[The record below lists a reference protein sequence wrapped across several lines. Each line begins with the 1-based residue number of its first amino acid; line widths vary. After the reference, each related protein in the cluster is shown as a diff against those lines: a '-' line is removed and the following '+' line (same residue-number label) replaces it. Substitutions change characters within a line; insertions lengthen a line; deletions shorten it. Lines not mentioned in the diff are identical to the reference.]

1 MLKIKSKQLY
11 RVKITI
17 EKFILDIVLPNRC
30 VRCQREGG
38 IFCDRCKKY
47 ISIINPGYV
56 MNDMYGF
63 EKLLVAGLKEG
74 WFERLVRDFKYK
86 GRRDYG
92 EFLAE
97 KLGELIFGEVK
108 RMKLND
114 RSSEVKRMKLDN
126 RSSEVER
133 IRLDD
138 RSSEVERIRLDDR
151 SSDKSG
157 DIAIEV
163 SRMMDAETREN
174 RKIVLV
180 PLPTIRKHIRE
191 RGFDHTLRLCF
202 ELENFLQKRLE
213 GLGVKVEYQDLLVR
227 KNKTVQVGK
236 EKKERMRQAE
246 KAYGIREGIKIENR
260 TLYILVDDVTTTGAS
275 LAAAKKILQT
285 DRVWA
290 AVLMKER

>member
-17 EKFILDIVLPNRC
+17 EKFILDMVLPNRC

-56 MNDMYGF
+56 MEDMYGF

-97 KLGELIFGEVK
+97 KLGEVIFGEVK
-108 RMKLND
+108 RMKLDD
-114 RSSEVKRMKLDN
+114 RSSEVKRTRLDDK
-126 RSSEVER
+126 SSEVER
-133 IRLDD
+133 IKRDD
-138 RSSEVERIRLDDR
+138 RSSY
-151 SSDKSG
+151 KSG
-157 DIAIEV
+157 DVLVEV

-202 ELENFLQKRLE
+202 ELEDFLQKRLE

>member
-1 MLKIKSKQLY
+1 MVKIKSKQLY

-17 EKFILDIVLPNRC
+17 EKFILDMVLPNRC

-47 ISIINPGYV
+47 IGIINPGYV
-56 MNDMYGF
+56 MEDMYGF

-74 WFERLVRDFKYK
+74 WFERMVRDFKYK

-97 KLGELIFGEVK
+97 KLGEVIFDEIK

-114 RSSEVKRMKLDN
+114 RLSDELNDVP
-126 RSSEVER
+126 VES
-133 IRLDD
+133 L
-138 RSSEVERIRLDDR
+138 
-151 SSDKSG
+151 
-157 DIAIEV
+157 
-163 SRMMDAETREN
+163 RMMDAEMQKI

-202 ELENFLQKRLE
+202 ELEQVLQKKLK
-213 GLGVKVEYQDLLVR
+213 GSGISVEYQSLLVR

-236 EKKERMRQAE
+236 EKKERVKQAE
-246 KAYGIREGIKIENR
+246 KAYGLQEGIEIKNDV
-260 TLYILVDDVTTTGAS
+260 LYILVDDVATTGAS
-275 LAAAKKILQT
+275 LAAAKKILQAGQ
-285 DRVWA
+285 VWA

>member
-1 MLKIKSKQLY
+1 MVKIKSKQLY

-17 EKFILDIVLPNRC
+17 EKFILDMILPNRC

-74 WFERLVRDFKYK
+74 WFERMVRDFKYK

-97 KLGELIFGEVK
+97 KLGEVIFGEVK
-108 RMKLND
+108 RIK
-114 RSSEVKRMKLDN
+114 
-126 RSSEVER
+126 
-133 IRLDD
+133 LDD
-138 RSSEVERIRLDDR
+138 RSS
-151 SSDKSG
+151 SKSG
-157 DIAIEV
+157 DVLVET
-163 SRMMDAETREN
+163 SKMMDTEIQEI

-213 GLGVKVEYQDLLVR
+213 KLGMKVEYEDLFVR

-236 EKKERMRQAE
+236 EKKERVKQAE
-246 KAYGIREGIKIENR
+246 KAYGICEGVKLDTS

-275 LAAAKKILQT
+275 LAAAKKILQA

>member
-17 EKFILDIVLPNRC
+17 EKFILEMILPNRC
-30 VRCQREGG
+30 VRCQRGGG

-74 WFERLVRDFKYK
+74 WFERLVRDFKYR

-92 EFLAE
+92 EFLAD
-97 KLGELIFGEVK
+97 KLGEVIFGEVK
-108 RMKLND
+108 RMRFGDELSN
-114 RSSEVKRMKLDN
+114 
-126 RSSEVER
+126 
-133 IRLDD
+133 
-138 RSSEVERIRLDDR
+138 
-151 SSDKSG
+151 KSG
-157 DIAIEV
+157 EV
-163 SRMMDAETREN
+163 TCGVLRKVETEIKEIRQ
-174 RKIVLV
+174 IVLV

-202 ELENFLQKRLE
+202 ELENFLQKRLAK
-213 GLGVKVEYQDLLVR
+213 LGMKVEYEDLLVR

-236 EKKERMRQAE
+236 EKKERMTQAE
-246 KAYGIREGIKIENR
+246 KAYGIREGIKIESK
-260 TLYILVDDVTTTGAS
+260 TLYVLVDDVTTTGAS
-275 LAAAKKILQT
+275 LTAAKKILQA

>member
-17 EKFILDIVLPNRC
+17 EKFILDMVLPNRC

-38 IFCDRCKKY
+38 IFCERCKKY

-56 MNDMYGF
+56 MEDVYGF

-74 WFERLVRDFKYK
+74 WFERMVRDFKYK

-97 KLGELIFGEVK
+97 KLGEVIFDEVK
-108 RMKLND
+108 RM
-114 RSSEVKRMKLDN
+114 
-126 RSSEVER
+126 
-133 IRLDD
+133 RLGDEL
-138 RSSEVERIRLDDR
+138 SN
-151 SSDKSG
+151 KSG
-157 DIAIEV
+157 EV
-163 SRMMDAETREN
+163 TCGVLRKVETEIKEIRQ
-174 RKIVLV
+174 IVLV

-213 GLGVKVEYQDLLVR
+213 KLGMQVEYRDLLVR

-236 EKKERMRQAE
+236 EKKERMKQAE
-246 KAYGIREGIKIENR
+246 KAYGIRDGMKIESK

-275 LAAAKKILQT
+275 LAAAKKILQA
-285 DRVWA
+285 DHVWA

>member
-17 EKFILDIVLPNRC
+17 EKFILDMVLPNRC

-56 MNDMYGF
+56 MEDMYGF

-97 KLGELIFGEVK
+97 KLGEVIFG
-108 RMKLND
+108 
-114 RSSEVKRMKLDN
+114 
-126 RSSEVER
+126 EVER

-138 RSSEVERIRLDDR
+138 RSSEVKRMKLDDSLSGR
-151 SSDKSG
+151 SG
-157 DIAIEV
+157 DVPVEV
-163 SRMMDAETREN
+163 SGMMDVEIQEI
-174 RKIVLV
+174 RKIVLI

-246 KAYGIREGIKIENR
+246 KAYGIREGIKIENK

>member
-1 MLKIKSKQLY
+1 MVKIKSKQLY

-17 EKFILDIVLPNRC
+17 EKFILDMVLPNRC

-74 WFERLVRDFKYK
+74 WFERMVRDFKYR

-97 KLGELIFGEVK
+97 KLGEVIFGEIK
-108 RMKLND
+108 RMRFGDELSN
-114 RSSEVKRMKLDN
+114 
-126 RSSEVER
+126 
-133 IRLDD
+133 
-138 RSSEVERIRLDDR
+138 
-151 SSDKSG
+151 KSG
-157 DIAIEV
+157 EV
-163 SRMMDAETREN
+163 TCGVLRKVETEIKEIRQ
-174 RKIVLV
+174 IVLV

-202 ELENFLQKRLE
+202 ELENFLQKRLDDF
-213 GLGVKVEYQDLLVR
+213 GISVEYQDLLVR

-236 EKKERMRQAE
+236 EKKERVKQAE
-246 KAYGIREGIKIENR
+246 KAYGICEGVKLDTS
-260 TLYILVDDVTTTGAS
+260 TLYVLVDDVTTTGAS
-275 LAAAKKILQT
+275 LVAAKKILQANL
-285 DRVWA
+285 VWA

>member
-17 EKFILDIVLPNRC
+17 EKFILEMILPNRC
-30 VRCQREGG
+30 VRCQRGGG

-74 WFERLVRDFKYK
+74 GFERLVRDFKYR

-92 EFLAE
+92 EFLAD
-97 KLGELIFGEVK
+97 KLGEVIFGEVK
-108 RMKLND
+108 RMRFGDELSN
-114 RSSEVKRMKLDN
+114 
-126 RSSEVER
+126 
-133 IRLDD
+133 
-138 RSSEVERIRLDDR
+138 
-151 SSDKSG
+151 KSG
-157 DIAIEV
+157 EV
-163 SRMMDAETREN
+163 TCGVLRKVETEIKEIRQ
-174 RKIVLV
+174 IVLV

-202 ELENFLQKRLE
+202 ELENFLQKRLDD
-213 GLGVKVEYQDLLVR
+213 LGVSVEYQSLLVR

-236 EKKERMRQAE
+236 EKKERVKQAE
-246 KAYGIREGIKIENR
+246 KAYGICEGVKLDMN

-275 LAAAKKILQT
+275 LAAAKKILQAKQ
-285 DRVWA
+285 VWA

>member
-1 MLKIKSKQLY
+1 MVKIKSKQLY

-17 EKFILDIVLPNRC
+17 EKFILDMVLPNRC

-56 MNDMYGF
+56 MEDMYGF

-74 WFERLVRDFKYK
+74 WFERMVRDFKYK

-97 KLGELIFGEVK
+97 KLGEVILGEIKRMRFGDELSNKSGEVTCGVLRK
-108 RMKLND
+108 
-114 RSSEVKRMKLDN
+114 
-126 RSSEVER
+126 VETEIKE
-133 IRLDD
+133 IRQ
-138 RSSEVERIRLDDR
+138 
-151 SSDKSG
+151 
-157 DIAIEV
+157 
-163 SRMMDAETREN
+163 
-174 RKIVLV
+174 IVLV

-202 ELENFLQKRLE
+202 ELENFLQKRLDDF
-213 GLGVKVEYQDLLVR
+213 GISVEYQSLLVR

-236 EKKERMRQAE
+236 EKTERVKQAE
-246 KAYGIREGIKIENR
+246 KAYGICEGVKLDMN

-275 LAAAKKILQT
+275 LAAAKKILQAKQ
-285 DRVWA
+285 VWA

>member
-17 EKFILDIVLPNRC
+17 EKFILEMILPNRC
-30 VRCQREGG
+30 VRCQRGGG

-63 EKLLVAGLKEG
+63 EKLFVAGLKEG
-74 WFERLVRDFKYK
+74 WFERLVRDFKYR

-92 EFLAE
+92 EFLADR
-97 KLGELIFGEVK
+97 LGEVIFGEVK
-108 RMKLND
+108 RMRFGDELSN
-114 RSSEVKRMKLDN
+114 
-126 RSSEVER
+126 
-133 IRLDD
+133 
-138 RSSEVERIRLDDR
+138 
-151 SSDKSG
+151 KSG
-157 DIAIEV
+157 EV
-163 SRMMDAETREN
+163 TCGVLRKVETEIKEIRQ
-174 RKIVLV
+174 IVLV

-202 ELENFLQKRLE
+202 ELENFLQKRLDDF
-213 GLGVKVEYQDLLVR
+213 GISVEYQSLLVR

-236 EKKERMRQAE
+236 EKKERVKQAE
-246 KAYGIREGIKIENR
+246 KAYGIREGVEIENK

-275 LAAAKKILQT
+275 LAAAKKILQA

>member
-1 MLKIKSKQLY
+1 MVKIKSKQLY
-11 RVKITI
+11 RVKITM
-17 EKFILDIVLPNRC
+17 EKFILDMVLPNRC

-47 ISIINPGYV
+47 ISIINPSYV
-56 MNDMYGF
+56 MEDVYGF

-74 WFERLVRDFKYK
+74 WFERMVRDFKYR

-92 EFLAE
+92 EFLAD
-97 KLGELIFGEVK
+97 KLGEVIFG
-108 RMKLND
+108 
-114 RSSEVKRMKLDN
+114 EVKRMKLDN

-138 RSSEVERIRLDDR
+138 RSSEVERMKLDDR
-151 SSDKSG
+151 TSGKSG
-157 DIAIEV
+157 DVPVEV
-163 SRMMDAETREN
+163 SRMMDVEIQEI

-202 ELENFLQKRLE
+202 ELENFLQKRLDDF
-213 GLGVKVEYQDLLVR
+213 GISVEYQSLLVR

-236 EKKERMRQAE
+236 EKKERVKQAE
-246 KAYGIREGIKIENR
+246 KAYGIREGVEIENK

-275 LAAAKKILQT
+275 LAAAKKILQA

>member
-17 EKFILDIVLPNRC
+17 EKFILDMVLPNRC

-47 ISIINPGYV
+47 ISIINPSYV

-97 KLGELIFGEVK
+97 KLGEVILGEIKRMRFGNELSNKSGEVTCGVLRK
-108 RMKLND
+108 
-114 RSSEVKRMKLDN
+114 
-126 RSSEVER
+126 VETEIKE
-133 IRLDD
+133 IRQ
-138 RSSEVERIRLDDR
+138 
-151 SSDKSG
+151 
-157 DIAIEV
+157 
-163 SRMMDAETREN
+163 
-174 RKIVLV
+174 IVLV

-202 ELENFLQKRLE
+202 ELENFLQKRLDDF
-213 GLGVKVEYQDLLVR
+213 GISVEYQDLLVR

-236 EKKERMRQAE
+236 EKKERVKQAE
-246 KAYGIREGIKIENR
+246 KAYGICEGVKLDTS
-260 TLYILVDDVTTTGAS
+260 TLYVLVDDVTTTGAS
-275 LAAAKKILQT
+275 LVAAKKILQANL
-285 DRVWA
+285 VWA

>member
-17 EKFILDIVLPNRC
+17 EKFILDMVLPNRC
-30 VRCQREGG
+30 VRCQRGGG

-97 KLGELIFGEVK
+97 KLGEVIFGEVK
-108 RMKLND
+108 RMRFGDELSN
-114 RSSEVKRMKLDN
+114 
-126 RSSEVER
+126 
-133 IRLDD
+133 
-138 RSSEVERIRLDDR
+138 
-151 SSDKSG
+151 KSG
-157 DIAIEV
+157 EV
-163 SRMMDAETREN
+163 TCGVLRKVETEIKEIRQ
-174 RKIVLV
+174 IVLV
-180 PLPTIRKHIRE
+180 PLPTIQKHIRE

-202 ELENFLQKRLE
+202 ELENFLQKRLAK
-213 GLGVKVEYQDLLVR
+213 LGMKVEYEDLLVR

-236 EKKERMRQAE
+236 EKKERMKQAE
-246 KAYGIREGIKIENR
+246 KAYGIREGIKIESK
-260 TLYILVDDVTTTGAS
+260 TLYVLVDDVTTTGAS
-275 LAAAKKILQT
+275 LTAAKKILQANL
-285 DRVWA
+285 VWA

>member
-17 EKFILDIVLPNRC
+17 EKFILDMVLPNRC

-63 EKLLVAGLKEG
+63 EKLLVAVLKEG
-74 WFERLVRDFKYK
+74 WFERMVRDFKYK

-97 KLGELIFGEVK
+97 KLGEVIFDEIKRMRFGDKLSNKSGEVTCGVLRK
-108 RMKLND
+108 
-114 RSSEVKRMKLDN
+114 
-126 RSSEVER
+126 VETEIKE
-133 IRLDD
+133 IRQ
-138 RSSEVERIRLDDR
+138 
-151 SSDKSG
+151 
-157 DIAIEV
+157 
-163 SRMMDAETREN
+163 
-174 RKIVLV
+174 IVLV

-202 ELENFLQKRLE
+202 ELENFLQKRLDDF
-213 GLGVKVEYQDLLVR
+213 GISVKYQSLLIR

-236 EKKERMRQAE
+236 EKKERVKQAE
-246 KAYGIREGIKIENR
+246 KAYGICEGVKLDMN

-275 LAAAKKILQT
+275 LAAAKKILQANL
-285 DRVWA
+285 VWA

>member
-17 EKFILDIVLPNRC
+17 EKFILDMVLPNRC

-38 IFCDRCKKY
+38 IFCDRCKNY
-47 ISIINPGYV
+47 ISITNPGYV

-74 WFERLVRDFKYK
+74 WFEGMVRDFKYK

-97 KLGELIFGEVK
+97 KLGEVIF
-108 RMKLND
+108 D
-114 RSSEVKRMKLDN
+114 EVKRMKLDDG
-126 RSSEVER
+126 SSEVER
-133 IRLDD
+133 IKLDD
-138 RSSEVERIRLDDR
+138 RSSEVERIKLDDR
-151 SSDKSG
+151 SSVKSG
-157 DIAIEV
+157 DVLVET
-163 SRMMDAETREN
+163 SKMMDTEIQEI

-180 PLPTIRKHIRE
+180 PLPTIQKHIRE

-202 ELENFLQKRLE
+202 ELENFLQKRLAK
-213 GLGVKVEYQDLLVR
+213 LGMKVEYEDLLVR

-236 EKKERMRQAE
+236 EKKERMKQAE
-246 KAYGIREGIKIENR
+246 KAYGIREGIKIESK
-260 TLYILVDDVTTTGAS
+260 TLYVLVDDVTTTGAS
-275 LAAAKKILQT
+275 LTAAKKILQANL
-285 DRVWA
+285 VWA

>member
-1 MLKIKSKQLY
+1 MVKIKSKQLY
-11 RVKITI
+11 HVKITI
-17 EKFILDIVLPNRC
+17 EKFILAMILPNRC

-38 IFCDRCKKY
+38 IFCERCKKY

-56 MNDMYGF
+56 MEDMYGF

-74 WFERLVRDFKYK
+74 WFERMVRDFKYK

-97 KLGELIFGEVK
+97 KLGEVILGEIKRMRFGDELSNKSGEVTCGVLRK
-108 RMKLND
+108 
-114 RSSEVKRMKLDN
+114 
-126 RSSEVER
+126 VETEIKE
-133 IRLDD
+133 IRQ
-138 RSSEVERIRLDDR
+138 
-151 SSDKSG
+151 
-157 DIAIEV
+157 
-163 SRMMDAETREN
+163 
-174 RKIVLV
+174 IVLV

-202 ELENFLQKRLE
+202 ELENFLQKRLDDF
-213 GLGVKVEYQDLLVR
+213 GISVEYQSLLVR

-236 EKKERMRQAE
+236 EKKERVKQAE
-246 KAYGIREGIKIENR
+246 KAYGIREGTKIENK
-260 TLYILVDDVTTTGAS
+260 TLYILVYDVTTTGAS

>member
-17 EKFILDIVLPNRC
+17 EKFILDMVLPNRC
-30 VRCQREGG
+30 VRCQREGR

-56 MNDMYGF
+56 INDMYGF

-74 WFERLVRDFKYK
+74 WFERMVRDFKYK

-97 KLGELIFGEVK
+97 KLGEVIFGEVK
-108 RMKLND
+108 IMK
-114 RSSEVKRMKLDN
+114 
-126 RSSEVER
+126 
-133 IRLDD
+133 LDD
-138 RSSEVERIRLDDR
+138 RSSEVEKIKLDDG
-151 SSDKSG
+151 SSGKLS
-157 DIAIEV
+157 EV
-163 SRMMDAETREN
+163 PVEASEMMDAEMQEI

-202 ELENFLQKRLE
+202 ELENFLQKRLDDF
-213 GLGVKVEYQDLLVR
+213 GISVEYQSLLVR

-236 EKKERMRQAE
+236 EKKERVKQAE
-246 KAYGIREGIKIENR
+246 KAYGIYEGVKLDMN

-275 LAAAKKILQT
+275 LVAAKKILQT

>member
-17 EKFILDIVLPNRC
+17 EKFILDMVLPNRC

-74 WFERLVRDFKYK
+74 WFERMVRDFKYK

-97 KLGELIFGEVK
+97 KLGEVIFGEVK
-108 RMKLND
+108 R
-114 RSSEVKRMKLDN
+114 
-126 RSSEVER
+126 
-133 IRLDD
+133 
-138 RSSEVERIRLDDR
+138 
-151 SSDKSG
+151 
-157 DIAIEV
+157 IEI
-163 SRMMDAETREN
+163 

-180 PLPTIRKHIRE
+180 PLPTIQKHIRE

-202 ELENFLQKRLE
+202 ELENFLQKRLAK
-213 GLGVKVEYQDLLVR
+213 LGMKVEYEDLLVR

-236 EKKERMRQAE
+236 EKKERMKQAE
-246 KAYGIREGIKIENR
+246 KAYGIREGVKLDMN

-275 LAAAKKILQT
+275 LAAAKKILQAKQ
-285 DRVWA
+285 VWA

>member
-17 EKFILDIVLPNRC
+17 EKFILEMILPNRC
-30 VRCQREGG
+30 VRCQRGGG

-47 ISIINPGYV
+47 ISITNPSYV
-56 MNDMYGF
+56 MEDVYGF

-97 KLGELIFGEVK
+97 KLGEVIFDEIK

-114 RSSEVKRMKLDN
+114 RLSDELNDVP
-126 RSSEVER
+126 VES
-133 IRLDD
+133 L
-138 RSSEVERIRLDDR
+138 
-151 SSDKSG
+151 
-157 DIAIEV
+157 
-163 SRMMDAETREN
+163 RMMDAEMQKI

-202 ELENFLQKRLE
+202 ELEQVLQKKLK
-213 GLGVKVEYQDLLVR
+213 GSGISVEYQSLLVR
-227 KNKTVQVGK
+227 KNKTVQVSK
-236 EKKERMRQAE
+236 EKKERVKQAE
-246 KAYGIREGIKIENR
+246 KAYGLQEGIEIKNDV
-260 TLYILVDDVTTTGAS
+260 LYILVDDVTTTGAS
-275 LAAAKKILQT
+275 LAAAKKILQAKQ
-285 DRVWA
+285 VWA

>member
-17 EKFILDIVLPNRC
+17 EKFILDMVLPNRC

-63 EKLLVAGLKEG
+63 EKILVAGLKEG
-74 WFERLVRDFKYK
+74 WFERMVRDFKYK

-97 KLGELIFGEVK
+97 KLGEVILGEVK
-108 RMKLND
+108 RMRFGDELSN
-114 RSSEVKRMKLDN
+114 
-126 RSSEVER
+126 
-133 IRLDD
+133 
-138 RSSEVERIRLDDR
+138 
-151 SSDKSG
+151 KSG
-157 DIAIEV
+157 EV
-163 SRMMDAETREN
+163 TCGVLRKVETEIKEIRQ
-174 RKIVLV
+174 IVLV

-202 ELENFLQKRLE
+202 ELEEFLQKRFDD
-213 GLGVKVEYQDLLVR
+213 LGVSVEYQSLLVR

-236 EKKERMRQAE
+236 EKKERVKQAE
-246 KAYGIREGIKIENR
+246 KAYGIREGVEIENK

-275 LAAAKKILQT
+275 LAAAKKILQA

>member
-17 EKFILDIVLPNRC
+17 EKFILDMVLPNRC

-74 WFERLVRDFKYK
+74 WFERLVRDFKYR

-92 EFLAE
+92 EFLAD
-97 KLGELIFGEVK
+97 KLGEVIFGEVK
-108 RMKLND
+108 R
-114 RSSEVKRMKLDN
+114 
-126 RSSEVER
+126 
-133 IRLDD
+133 
-138 RSSEVERIRLDDR
+138 
-151 SSDKSG
+151 
-157 DIAIEV
+157 IEI
-163 SRMMDAETREN
+163 

-202 ELENFLQKRLE
+202 ELENFLQKRLDDF
-213 GLGVKVEYQDLLVR
+213 GISVEYQSLLVR

-236 EKKERMRQAE
+236 EKKERVKQAE
-246 KAYGIREGIKIENR
+246 KAYGIREGVEIENK

-275 LAAAKKILQT
+275 LTAAKKILQANL
-285 DRVWA
+285 VWA

>member
-17 EKFILDIVLPNRC
+17 EKFILDMVLQNRC

-74 WFERLVRDFKYK
+74 WFERMVRDFKYK

-97 KLGELIFGEVK
+97 KLGEVILGEVK
-108 RMKLND
+108 RMRFGDELSN
-114 RSSEVKRMKLDN
+114 
-126 RSSEVER
+126 
-133 IRLDD
+133 
-138 RSSEVERIRLDDR
+138 
-151 SSDKSG
+151 KSG
-157 DIAIEV
+157 EV
-163 SRMMDAETREN
+163 TCGVLRKVETEIKEIRQ
-174 RKIVLV
+174 IVLV

-202 ELENFLQKRLE
+202 ELENFLQKRLAK
-213 GLGVKVEYQDLLVR
+213 LGMKVEYEDLLVR

-236 EKKERMRQAE
+236 EKKERMKQAE
-246 KAYGIREGIKIENR
+246 KAYGIREGIKIESK
-260 TLYILVDDVTTTGAS
+260 TLYVLVDDVTTTGAS
-275 LAAAKKILQT
+275 LTAAKKILQANL
-285 DRVWA
+285 VWA

>member
-1 MLKIKSKQLY
+1 MFELRQSKQLY

-17 EKFILDIVLPNRC
+17 EKFILDMVLPNRC

-47 ISIINPGYV
+47 ISIINSGYV

-74 WFERLVRDFKYK
+74 CFERMVRDFKYK

-92 EFLAE
+92 KFLAE
-97 KLGELIFGEVK
+97 KLGEVILG
-108 RMKLND
+108 
-114 RSSEVKRMKLDN
+114 EVKRMKLDN

-138 RSSEVERIRLDDR
+138 RSSEVEGMKLDDR
-151 SSDKSG
+151 TSGKSG
-157 DIAIEV
+157 DVPVEV
-163 SRMMDAETREN
+163 SRTMDAEIQEI
-174 RKIVLV
+174 RKIILV

-202 ELENFLQKRLE
+202 ELENFLSKKLE
-213 GLGVKVEYQDLLVR
+213 GLGVKVEYEDLLVR

-236 EKKERMRQAE
+236 EKKERMKQAE
-246 KAYGIREGIKIENR
+246 KAYGIRDGVKIENE
-260 TLYILVDDVTTTGAS
+260 TLYIFVDDVTTTGAS
-275 LAAAKKILQT
+275 LAAAKKILQAKQ
-285 DRVWA
+285 VWA

>member
-1 MLKIKSKQLY
+1 MVKIKSKQLY

-17 EKFILDIVLPNRC
+17 EKFILDMVLPNRC

-56 MNDMYGF
+56 MEDMYGF

-74 WFERLVRDFKYK
+74 WFERMVRDFKYK

-97 KLGELIFGEVK
+97 KLGEVILGEVK
-108 RMKLND
+108 RMRFGDELSN
-114 RSSEVKRMKLDN
+114 
-126 RSSEVER
+126 
-133 IRLDD
+133 
-138 RSSEVERIRLDDR
+138 
-151 SSDKSG
+151 KSG
-157 DIAIEV
+157 EV
-163 SRMMDAETREN
+163 TCGVLRKVETEIKEIRQ
-174 RKIVLV
+174 IVLV

-202 ELENFLQKRLE
+202 ELENFLQKKLDDF
-213 GLGVKVEYQDLLVR
+213 GISVEYQSLLVR

-236 EKKERMRQAE
+236 EKKERVKQAE
-246 KAYGIREGIKIENR
+246 KAYEICEGVEIENK

-275 LAAAKKILQT
+275 LAAAKKILQA

>member
-17 EKFILDIVLPNRC
+17 EKFILDMVLPNRC

-47 ISIINPGYV
+47 ICIINPGYV
-56 MNDMYGF
+56 MNNMYGF

-74 WFERLVRDFKYK
+74 WFERMVRDFKYK
-86 GRRDYG
+86 GWRDYG

-97 KLGELIFGEVK
+97 KLGEVIFGEVK
-108 RMKLND
+108 RMKL
-114 RSSEVKRMKLDN
+114 
-126 RSSEVER
+126 
-133 IRLDD
+133 DD
-138 RSSEVERIRLDDR
+138 RSGKIPVEASE
-151 SSDKSG
+151 
-157 DIAIEV
+157 
-163 SRMMDAETREN
+163 MMDTEIQEI
-174 RKIVLV
+174 RKIVLI

-202 ELENFLQKRLE
+202 ELENFLSKKLE
-213 GLGVKVEYQDLLVR
+213 GLGVKVEYEDLLVR

-236 EKKERMRQAE
+236 EKKERMKQAE
-246 KAYGIREGIKIENR
+246 KAYGIRGAIKIENK

-275 LAAAKKILQT
+275 LAAAKKILQA

>member
-56 MNDMYGF
+56 MEDMYGF

-97 KLGELIFGEVK
+97 KLGEVIFGEVK
-108 RMKLND
+108 RMK
-114 RSSEVKRMKLDN
+114 
-126 RSSEVER
+126 
-133 IRLDD
+133 LDD

-157 DIAIEV
+157 DIPIEV

-285 DRVWA
+285 NRVWA

>member
-17 EKFILDIVLPNRC
+17 EKFILDMVLPNRC

-74 WFERLVRDFKYK
+74 WFERMVRDFKYK

-97 KLGELIFGEVK
+97 KLGEVIF
-108 RMKLND
+108 D
-114 RSSEVKRMKLDN
+114 EVKRMKLDD
-126 RSSEVER
+126 RSSGVERTKLDDGSSEVER
-133 IRLDD
+133 IKLDD
-138 RSSEVERIRLDDR
+138 RSSV
-151 SSDKSG
+151 KSG
-157 DIAIEV
+157 DVLVET
-163 SRMMDAETREN
+163 SKMMDTEIQEI
-174 RKIVLV
+174 RKIILV

-213 GLGVKVEYQDLLVR
+213 KLGMKVEYEDLLVR

-236 EKKERMRQAE
+236 EKKERMKQAE
-246 KAYGIREGIKIENR
+246 KAYGIREGIKIESK

-275 LAAAKKILQT
+275 LAAAKKILQAGQ
-285 DRVWA
+285 VWA

>member
-1 MLKIKSKQLY
+1 MVKIKSKQLY

-17 EKFILDIVLPNRC
+17 EKFILDMVLPNRC

-56 MNDMYGF
+56 MSDIYGF

-74 WFERLVRDFKYK
+74 WFERMVRDFKYK

-97 KLGELIFGEVK
+97 KLGEVIFG
-108 RMKLND
+108 
-114 RSSEVKRMKLDN
+114 
-126 RSSEVER
+126 EVER

-202 ELENFLQKRLE
+202 ELEDFLQKRLDDF
-213 GLGVKVEYQDLLVR
+213 GISVEYQSLLAR
-227 KNKTVQVGK
+227 KNKTVQVCK
-236 EKKERMRQAE
+236 EKKERMKQAE
-246 KAYGIREGIKIENR
+246 KAYGLREGIKIENK

>member
-17 EKFILDIVLPNRC
+17 EKFILDMVLPNRC

-56 MNDMYGF
+56 MEDMYGF

-97 KLGELIFGEVK
+97 KLGEVIFGEVK

-114 RSSEVKRMKLDN
+114 RSSEVKRTRLDDK
-126 RSSEVER
+126 SSEVER
-133 IRLDD
+133 IKRDD
-138 RSSEVERIRLDDR
+138 RSSY
-151 SSDKSG
+151 KSG
-157 DIAIEV
+157 DVLVEV
-163 SRMMDAETREN
+163 SGMMDVETREN
-174 RKIVLV
+174 RKIVLI

>member
-17 EKFILDIVLPNRC
+17 EKFILDMVLPNRC

-74 WFERLVRDFKYK
+74 WFERMVRDFKYK

-97 KLGELIFGEVK
+97 KLGEVILGEIKRMRFGDELSNKSGEVTCGVLRK
-108 RMKLND
+108 
-114 RSSEVKRMKLDN
+114 
-126 RSSEVER
+126 VETEIKE
-133 IRLDD
+133 IRQ
-138 RSSEVERIRLDDR
+138 
-151 SSDKSG
+151 
-157 DIAIEV
+157 
-163 SRMMDAETREN
+163 
-174 RKIVLV
+174 IVLV

-202 ELENFLQKRLE
+202 ELENFLQKRLDDF
-213 GLGVKVEYQDLLVR
+213 GISVEYQSLLVR

-236 EKKERMRQAE
+236 EKKERVKQAE
-246 KAYGIREGIKIENR
+246 KAYGIREGVEIENK
-260 TLYILVDDVTTTGAS
+260 TLYILVDDVRTTGAS
-275 LAAAKKILQT
+275 LAAAKKILQANL
-285 DRVWA
+285 VWA

>member
-17 EKFILDIVLPNRC
+17 EKFILDMVLPNRC
-30 VRCQREGG
+30 VRCQRGGG

-74 WFERLVRDFKYK
+74 WFERMVRDFKYK

-97 KLGELIFGEVK
+97 KLGEVIFDEIK

-114 RSSEVKRMKLDN
+114 RLSDELNDVP
-126 RSSEVER
+126 VES
-133 IRLDD
+133 L
-138 RSSEVERIRLDDR
+138 
-151 SSDKSG
+151 
-157 DIAIEV
+157 
-163 SRMMDAETREN
+163 RMMDAEMQKI

-202 ELENFLQKRLE
+202 ELEQVLQKKLK
-213 GLGVKVEYQDLLVR
+213 GSGISVEYQSLLVR

-236 EKKERMRQAE
+236 EKKERVKQAE
-246 KAYGIREGIKIENR
+246 KAYGLQEGIEIKNDV
-260 TLYILVDDVTTTGAS
+260 LYILVDDVATTGAS
-275 LAAAKKILQT
+275 ITAAKKILQANL
-285 DRVWA
+285 VWA

>member
-17 EKFILDIVLPNRC
+17 EKFILDMVLPNRC

-56 MNDMYGF
+56 MEDMYGF

-74 WFERLVRDFKYK
+74 WFERMVRDFKYK

-97 KLGELIFGEVK
+97 KLGEVILGEVK
-108 RMKLND
+108 RMRFGDELSN
-114 RSSEVKRMKLDN
+114 
-126 RSSEVER
+126 
-133 IRLDD
+133 
-138 RSSEVERIRLDDR
+138 
-151 SSDKSG
+151 KSG
-157 DIAIEV
+157 EV
-163 SRMMDAETREN
+163 TCGVLRKVETEIKEIRQ
-174 RKIVLV
+174 IVLV

-202 ELENFLQKRLE
+202 ELEEFLQKRFDD
-213 GLGVKVEYQDLLVR
+213 LGVSVEYQSLLWR

-236 EKKERMRQAE
+236 EKKERVKQAE
-246 KAYGIREGIKIENR
+246 KAYGIYEGVKLDMN

-275 LAAAKKILQT
+275 LAAAKKILQAKQ
-285 DRVWA
+285 VWA

>member
-17 EKFILDIVLPNRC
+17 EKFILDMVLPNRC

-74 WFERLVRDFKYK
+74 WFERMVRDFKYK

-97 KLGELIFGEVK
+97 KLGEVILG
-108 RMKLND
+108 
-114 RSSEVKRMKLDN
+114 EVKRMKLDN

-138 RSSEVERIRLDDR
+138 RSSEVERMKLDDR
-151 SSDKSG
+151 TSGKSG
-157 DIAIEV
+157 DVPVEV
-163 SRMMDAETREN
+163 SRTMDAEIQEI
-174 RKIVLV
+174 RKIILV

-213 GLGVKVEYQDLLVR
+213 KLGMKVEYRDLLVR
-227 KNKTVQVGK
+227 KNKTVQVGR
-236 EKKERMRQAE
+236 EKKERVKQAE
-246 KAYGIREGIKIENR
+246 KAYEIREGIKIENK
-260 TLYILVDDVTTTGAS
+260 TLYVLVDDVTTTGAS
-275 LAAAKKILQT
+275 LAAAKKILQA

>member
-17 EKFILDIVLPNRC
+17 EKFILDMVLPNRC

-38 IFCDRCKKY
+38 IFCERCKKY

-56 MNDMYGF
+56 MNDVYGF

-74 WFERLVRDFKYK
+74 WFERMVRDFKYK

-97 KLGELIFGEVK
+97 KLGEVILGEIKRMRFGDELSNKSGEVTCGVLRK
-108 RMKLND
+108 
-114 RSSEVKRMKLDN
+114 
-126 RSSEVER
+126 VETEIKE
-133 IRLDD
+133 IRQ
-138 RSSEVERIRLDDR
+138 
-151 SSDKSG
+151 
-157 DIAIEV
+157 
-163 SRMMDAETREN
+163 
-174 RKIVLV
+174 IVLV

-202 ELENFLQKRLE
+202 ELEEFLQKRFDD
-213 GLGVKVEYQDLLVR
+213 LGVSVEYQSLLVR

-236 EKKERMRQAE
+236 EKKERVKQAE
-246 KAYGIREGIKIENR
+246 KAYGICEGVEIENK

-275 LAAAKKILQT
+275 LAAAKKILQA

>member
-17 EKFILDIVLPNRC
+17 EKFILDMVLPNRC

-74 WFERLVRDFKYK
+74 WFERMVRDFKYK

-97 KLGELIFGEVK
+97 KLGEVILGEIKRMRFGDELSNKSGEVTCGVLRK
-108 RMKLND
+108 
-114 RSSEVKRMKLDN
+114 
-126 RSSEVER
+126 VETEIKE
-133 IRLDD
+133 IRQ
-138 RSSEVERIRLDDR
+138 
-151 SSDKSG
+151 
-157 DIAIEV
+157 
-163 SRMMDAETREN
+163 
-174 RKIVLV
+174 IVLV

-213 GLGVKVEYQDLLVR
+213 KLGMKVEYENLLVR

-236 EKKERMRQAE
+236 EKKERMKQAE
-246 KAYGIREGIKIENR
+246 KAYGIREGIKIENE

-275 LAAAKKILQT
+275 LAAAKKILQA
-285 DRVWA
+285 DRVWS

>member
-17 EKFILDIVLPNRC
+17 EKFILDMVLPNRC

-56 MNDMYGF
+56 MEDMYGF

-97 KLGELIFGEVK
+97 KLGEVIFGEVERIK
-108 RMKLND
+108 RD
-114 RSSEVKRMKLDN
+114 D

-138 RSSEVERIRLDDR
+138 RSSEVKRMKLDDSLSGR
-151 SSDKSG
+151 SG
-157 DIAIEV
+157 DVPVEV
-163 SRMMDAETREN
+163 SGMMDAEMQEI

-202 ELENFLQKRLE
+202 ELEQVLQKKLK
-213 GLGVKVEYQDLLVR
+213 GSGISVEYQSLLWR

-236 EKKERMRQAE
+236 EKKERVKQAE
-246 KAYGIREGIKIENR
+246 KAYGIYEGVKLDMN

-275 LAAAKKILQT
+275 LVAAKKILQT

>member
-1 MLKIKSKQLY
+1 MVKIKSKQLY

-17 EKFILDIVLPNRC
+17 EKFILEMILPNRC

-74 WFERLVRDFKYK
+74 WFERLVRDFKYR

-92 EFLAE
+92 EFLAD
-97 KLGELIFGEVK
+97 KLGEVIFGEVK
-108 RMKLND
+108 RMKLDD
-114 RSSEVKRMKLDN
+114 RSSEVKRMKF
-126 RSSEVER
+126 
-133 IRLDD
+133 DD
-138 RSSEVERIRLDDR
+138 RM
-151 SSDKSG
+151 SDKSC
-157 DIAIEV
+157 DIPVEASE
-163 SRMMDAETREN
+163 MMNTKIQEI

-202 ELENFLQKRLE
+202 ELENFLSKKLE
-213 GLGVKVEYQDLLVR
+213 GLDAKVDYEDLLVR
-227 KNKTVQVGK
+227 NNKTVQVGK
-236 EKKERMRQAE
+236 EKKERLRQAE
-246 KAYGIREGIKIENR
+246 KAYGIREGIKIENK

-275 LAAAKKILQT
+275 LAAAKKILQANL
-285 DRVWA
+285 VWA